1 MHYFCLCWVSD
12 KSHNF
17 LYPTFTVFK
26 QNDKPMRKSPKRRKN
41 TYHYYYYYVALAKDE
56 DDRAAFARSCVLSR
70 IQWSER
76 LYRSMMLKKSPAGVP
91 PLVQCPHAFQ
101 IFHLNNPQPEK
112 KYVGAINLQYIY
124 FDGSLWSSILLQR
137 HLTIYFSGIQDAI
150 IDLSWG

>member
-1 MHYFCLCWVSD
+1 M
-12 KSHNF
+12 
-17 LYPTFTVFK
+17 VFK

-91 PLVQCPHAFQ
+91 PLVQCPHTFQ
-101 IFHLNNPQPEK
+101 IFYLDKPQLNHCALDFFKSDHSIKLMVDFLEWNHAWYLLKGP
-112 KYVGAINLQYIY
+112 Y
-124 FDGSLWSSILLQR
+124 FWQFL
-137 HLTIYFSGIQDAI
+137 AK
-150 IDLSWG
+150 

>member
-1 MHYFCLCWVSD
+1 MHYFCLWWVSD

-101 IFHLNNPQPEK
+101 IFHLNNPQLEK
-112 KYVGAINLQYIY
+112 MCRCIFWWKSMIINTASKT
-124 FDGSLWSSILLQR
+124 FDNLLFRYTGCNHWFELGLALISL
-137 HLTIYFSGIQDAI
+137 
-150 IDLSWG
+150 